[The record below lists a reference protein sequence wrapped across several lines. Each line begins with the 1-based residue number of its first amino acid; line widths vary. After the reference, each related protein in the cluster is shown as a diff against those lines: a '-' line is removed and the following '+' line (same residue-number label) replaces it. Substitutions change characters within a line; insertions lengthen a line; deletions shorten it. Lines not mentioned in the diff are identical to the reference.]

1 MKKILITLELEVSD
15 DFGSSKLDVV
25 QDDVIDGVVLFR
37 KDWEETPEDEEQF
50 KLKDV
55 KIRNIDTREHKM
67 NEIEQLKELM
77 EEFEITGIEQ
87 LYNEIDSMGIDE
99 ATELSEKVKVFL
111 ESPEAELAI
120 QIYFN
125 KEEYEDFTRNENIP
139 EEFKDKTV
147 IEHLKISFGL

>member
-1 MKKILITLELEVSD
+1 
-15 DFGSSKLDVV
+15 
-25 QDDVIDGVVLFR
+25 
-37 KDWEETPEDEEQF
+37 
-50 KLKDV
+50 
-55 KIRNIDTREHKM
+55 M

-77 EEFEITGIEQ
+77 EEFEITDLDQ

-120 QIYFN
+120 QICFN
-125 KEEYEDFTRNENIP
+125 KEEYEDFTRNEKIP
-139 EEFKDKTV
+139 EGYKGKTA